1 MKKIRVNI
9 SKIKNHYYAKIPD
22 IVAKQLKIENGQDV
36 NISIYNND
44 KFEEQ
49 FEIWDIHPEDVDE
62 ITFTILG
69 PGWVKTKIHEQSIRK
84 ELANLDSYK
93 ETKRRII
100 ENDFVEMKKVVES
113 ILWILS
119 SDKTVVGGRNFSTA
133 HDPWGTEELNDMLIS
148 DKDTFKLRRFANS
161 TFKQQK

>member
-1 MKKIRVNI
+1 M
-9 SKIKNHYYAKIPD
+9 
-22 IVAKQLKIENGQDV
+22 
-36 NISIYNND
+36 
-44 KFEEQ
+44 
-49 FEIWDIHPEDVDE
+49 
-62 ITFTILG
+62 G

-100 ENDFVEMKKVVES
+100 ENDFVEMRKVVES